1 MNIILIQPEGVNSA
15 RFSIDNLREE
25 EGILPPLGLL
35 YIASFI
41 KKYSKHKIEVLDNQI
56 NKLRG
61 EVLYDFIKQRNP
73 DLVGITCRS
82 YYLYDTL
89 NIAKIIK
96 SVSKKIITVIGGHHT
111 FIFPQ
116 ETISFPEVDYIA
128 LGEGEFSFYKLLE
141 YLSGSNHN
149 GNLLD
154 YGIIDKENVKENIFK
169 KQIIEDLD
177 NIPFPD
183 RQLTDYTKYFNIMT
197 KEGPTTSL
205 ISSRGCPFSCSF
217 CTSRQEEF
225 RGRSALN
232 VVSEIEYCLSLGIK
246 EISMVDDN
254 FTVNLKR
261 VEDICDL
268 IILKGLKFRWDIK
281 GRIDNINKTVLEK
294 LFNAGCR
301 RIQYGI
307 ETPNKRIQKILNKNI
322 DVNKIRSTLIMTKE
336 IGFETYAD
344 FMIGSPTETKDEILN
359 TIKMAKEYR
368 LDYAHFGITMLMPG
382 TPMYEQEVREYN
394 MKDMWKEYAL
404 NPTPNFFVPY
414 SKTALNR
421 KQLENLL
428 ALAYR
433 SFYLRPVKVIKNLI
447 YISSW
452 DEMKRKIN
460 TARKILF
467 KNISSQK

>member
-1 MNIILIQPEGVNSA
+1 
-15 RFSIDNLREE
+15 
-25 EGILPPLGLL
+25 
-35 YIASFI
+35 
-41 KKYSKHKIEVLDNQI
+41 
-56 NKLRG
+56 
-61 EVLYDFIKQRNP
+61 
-73 DLVGITCRS
+73 
-82 YYLYDTL
+82 
-89 NIAKIIK
+89 
-96 SVSKKIITVIGGHHT
+96 
-111 FIFPQ
+111 
-116 ETISFPEVDYIA
+116 
-128 LGEGEFSFYKLLE
+128 
-141 YLSGSNHN
+141 
-149 GNLLD
+149 
-154 YGIIDKENVKENIFK
+154 
-169 KQIIEDLD
+169 
-177 NIPFPD
+177 
-183 RQLTDYTKYFNIMT
+183 
-197 KEGPTTSL
+197 
-205 ISSRGCPFSCSF
+205 
-217 CTSRQEEF
+217 
-225 RGRSALN
+225 
-232 VVSEIEYCLSLGIK
+232 
-246 EISMVDDN
+246 MVDDN

-322 DVNKIRSTLIMTKE
+322 DVNKIKSTLIMTKE